1 MEFLKFIDDTGLLD
15 LFQGI
20 ADLLSLTE
28 LFMIIVFFLLLLI
41 LFSLIAIRKRS
52 SQLYD
57 INRKLLYE
65 LNQLN
70 LNITNKSGFDIDNT
84 EPMK

>member
-70 LNITNKSGFDIDNT
+70 LNITNKSGFDVDNT
-84 EPMK
+84 KPM